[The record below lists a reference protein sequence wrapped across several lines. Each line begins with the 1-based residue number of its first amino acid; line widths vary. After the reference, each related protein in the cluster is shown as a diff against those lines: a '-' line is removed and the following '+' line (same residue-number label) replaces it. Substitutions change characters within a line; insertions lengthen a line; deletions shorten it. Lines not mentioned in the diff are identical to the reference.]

1 MANFIRNSAF
11 KIINKE
17 GAEKFYK
24 TKNQTIITNLINC
37 KKSTN
42 IQTNF
47 DSSIEGRT
55 DSDSNS
61 IKEISEIISKE
72 EINNFC
78 KLMIHKI
85 NAFTAKNE
93 KLNEIISDVSNFL
106 KRINEDQENNI
117 YLLRNLK
124 EYKKIFEGKD
134 QENACTMLENIIIG
148 LKINANIRLK
158 KKYTLE
164 EILTKVKE
172 PNNLRKK
179 CNSLFPKRK
188 NLFSIID
195 LADDLIVLTN
205 EEKKGKNLGQ
215 GSFKRV
221 RVGFKISKNK
231 DEIEK
236 IAIQKYIPSDN
247 NSTFE
252 NLFNATQMGKFSEFE
267 PNIKIGNHNMFVIL
281 GAKKPIIRIQKIG
294 ESLSNKKF
302 ENQLEKTM
310 YRLKSLHDTIDKII
324 DLNVIHPDLKPE
336 NILIIEDQSIPID
349 LEDPIRFSGGTYI
362 SPDAINYVNKRLHD
376 VPENIV
382 LKNAL
387 YQLTINF
394 IYCIKNLKL
403 FDSKIID
410 YYTIKN
416 GLRYSNINQFKLEIE
431 QSILNTKNEI
441 QIALNTSRKTHSEL
455 SQNIENKLLNIS
467 DKLFK
472 CITDDTIPD
481 LKNFYLDIQKDLK
494 QIIS

>member
-1 MANFIRNSAF
+1 MANLITKSAF
-11 KIINKE
+11 TIMDQK
-17 GAEKFYK
+17 GAEKFYQQR
-24 TKNQTIITNLINC
+24 NQTISTNL

-42 IQTNF
+42 GKN
-47 DSSIEGRT
+47 SPEGST
-55 DSDSNS
+55 TPESPFSDEGDLNK
-61 IKEISEIISKE
+61 INEK

-78 KLMIHKI
+78 KSLIHKI
-85 NAFTAKNE
+85 FTNTHNHE
-93 KLNEIISDVSNFL
+93 KLNEIISDASNFL
-106 KRINEDQENNI
+106 KRINENPENNI
-117 YLLRNLK
+117 CFLRNLK

-134 QENACTMLENIIIG
+134 QENASKLLENIFIG
-148 LKINANIRLK
+148 LKINAPISFK
-158 KKYTLE
+158 KKYTIE
-164 EILTKVKE
+164 EILTKVNE
-172 PNNLRKK
+172 PIRTNLRQK

-188 NLFSIID
+188 NLFSIIE
-195 LADDLIVLTN
+195 LVEDLIVLTN

-236 IAIQKYIPSDN
+236 IAIQKYIPSND

-362 SPDAINYVNKRLHD
+362 SPDAINYINKRLHN

-431 QSILNTKNEI
+431 QTIQKTKYEI
-441 QIALNTSRKTHSEL
+441 QTILHTTSESKSEL
-455 SQNIENKLLNIS
+455 NQNIENQLLNIS
-467 DKLFK
+467 DKLFR
-472 CITDDTIPD
+472 CITDDTIPN